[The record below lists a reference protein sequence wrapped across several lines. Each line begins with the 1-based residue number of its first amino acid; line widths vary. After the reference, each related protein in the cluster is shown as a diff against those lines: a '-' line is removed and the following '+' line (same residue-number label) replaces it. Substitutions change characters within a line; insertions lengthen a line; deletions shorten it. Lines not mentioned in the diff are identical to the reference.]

1 MLRSI
6 YFASAVSAALVTSA
20 AAQNRPSREVQ
31 LIQLGAARGAAV
43 DSSPSE
49 QSGPPEPLQTAVS
62 DAVLSAFRVHD
73 LSRRYVEFQMAQ
85 GFDGPA
91 QPTLE
96 HPEPEFARVA
106 PVSSIAVPAWMRPGA
121 GFPSIPYTP
130 GCAPVPYAPSG
141 LLGYAAEVRRA
152 TYYSMMSAIACE
164 HGIPVGLF
172 DAVIMRESRYNPHAV
187 SSANAFG
194 LSQLMPGTAYGLG
207 VNRYD
212 VVQNLRG
219 GARYLRQQLDRYG
232 QVHLALAAYNAGPGR
247 VKTTVPRIAETQ
259 AYVSAILSSWSRLST
274 GYARPLAPPAPIA
287 ALQQEA
293 RADVRPGAAVFTF

>member
-6 YFASAVSAALVTSA
+6 LFASVFSVALATSA
-20 AAQNRPSREVQ
+20 AAQNRPIRGVQ
-31 LIQLGAARGAAV
+31 LIHLGAVQPSAPESGATAEGSV
-43 DSSPSE
+43 AEVP
-49 QSGPPEPLQTAVS
+49 QPAVS
-62 DAVLSAFRVHD
+62 DAMLSAFRVHD

-85 GFDGPA
+85 GFGSAPA
-91 QPTLE
+91 PSLEQPATG
-96 HPEPEFARVA
+96 FTRVA
-106 PVSSIAVPAWMRPGA
+106 PISSIAVPAWMRAGA
-121 GFPSIPYTP
+121 AFPSIPYTP
-130 GCAPVPYAPSG
+130 GCTSVPYAPSG

-152 TYYSMMSAIACE
+152 TYYSMMSAIACQ

-172 DAVIMRESRYNPHAV
+172 DAVIMRESRYNPQAV

-259 AYVSAILSSWSRLST
+259 AYVSAILSSWSRLTT
-274 GYARPLAPPAPIA
+274 GYAHPLAPPAQVAPR
-287 ALQQEA
+287 QQEA
-293 RADVRPGAAVFTF
+293 RANGRPGAAVFTF

>member
-20 AAQNRPSREVQ
+20 AAQNRLSREVQ

-62 DAVLSAFRVHD
+62 DAMLSAFRVHD

-91 QPTLE
+91 QPTLD

-106 PVSSIAVPAWMRPGA
+106 PVSSIAVPAWMRAGA

-172 DAVIMRESRYNPHAV
+172 DAVIMQESRYNPLAV
-187 SSANAFG
+187 SSAKAYG
-194 LSQLMPGTAYGLG
+194 LAQLMPGTAAGLG
-207 VNRYD
+207 VDRYD

-247 VKTTVPRIAETQ
+247 VKASVPRISETQ
-259 AYVSAILSSWSRLST
+259 KYVASIINKWSSLGTGPVLQASPIERKPLRREASVLS
-274 GYARPLAPPAPIA
+274 
-287 ALQQEA
+287 
-293 RADVRPGAAVFTF
+293 F